1 MANEVP
7 QFVDAD
13 SLELRIGSATF
24 IELFD
29 DDNDG
34 VADPAPLDFMLNL
47 ANADMMS
54 RLLKK
59 GFSAAQMEAICDSPI
74 LVNCAAEICMGY
86 SGERRS
92 EWLNDNGDGRYE
104 GIRKRARA
112 QLVDLATAALRDPV
126 AEARGQ
132 GTTQPGGK
140 ISKYKRPITNFI
152 VAVDQVDR
160 DRGSRGSGG
169 F

>member
-7 QFVDAD
+7 EFVDAD
-13 SLELRIGSATF
+13 SLEVRIGSATF

-34 VADPAPLDFMLNL
+34 TADPAPLQFILDL

-74 LVNCAAEICMGY
+74 LVNCAAEIGMGY
-86 SGERRS
+86 AGERRS

-104 GIRKRARA
+104 GIRKRSRA
-112 QLVDLATAALRDPV
+112 QLTDLATALLRDPV
-126 AEARGQ
+126 AEARGE
-132 GTTQPGGK
+132 GSTQPGGK
-140 ISKYKRPITNFI
+140 ISKFTTPSNFI
-152 VAVDQVDR
+152 FAVDQRDR
-160 DRGSRGSGG
+160 DRGNRGPGG